1 MYSKINS
8 RAKTDSRF
16 SSNRRPLAYFS
27 PEFSFWGAVRINS
40 TKPKR
45 KKSPKGRREG
55 NRLLC
60 FTFYNE
66 NNWNIDINALI
77 NFMIS
82 FLSGIT
88 TSAARFKSFKQ
99 NDLIPRTIRH
109 TRYVW
114 DTCKKRLEDAGHEF
128 KNKGY
133 DLTVFLRLIPG

>member
-27 PEFSFWGAVRINS
+27 PEFSFWVAVRIQAQ
-40 TKPKR
+40 TKKVTKR
-45 KKSPKGRREG
+45 KKRS

-109 TRYVW
+109 TSYVW
-114 DTCKKRLEDAGHEF
+114 DTCKKRSEDAGHEF

-133 DLTVFLRLIPG
+133 DLTVFLRRIPG